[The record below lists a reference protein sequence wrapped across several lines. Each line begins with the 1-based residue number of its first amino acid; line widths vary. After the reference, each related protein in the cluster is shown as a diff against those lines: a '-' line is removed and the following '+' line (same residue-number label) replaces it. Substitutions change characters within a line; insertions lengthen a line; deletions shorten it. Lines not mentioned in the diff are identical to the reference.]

1 MKSPVLFVVFNRPD
15 TTTQVFEAIRKA
27 KPTKLYIAA
36 DGPRP
41 HKNGEVDRCTEV
53 RNFASKVDWP
63 CEVFTLFQKEN
74 LGCKRGVS
82 TAITW
87 FFENEEEG
95 IILEDDVVPHP
106 DFFTYCDEMLA
117 KYRDDQRVMMITGTN
132 YLSNKNLD
140 EPYFFSEHFTIWG
153 WATWKR
159 AWSLYD
165 IDMQL
170 WDNPKVKE
178 SLSYKFNNSYIWKH
192 FRDTFD
198 SLKSTYIDTWDIQW
212 VFTCLINSGLCI
224 TPKVNLITNIG
235 VEGTHSNVV
244 TDSHFI
250 QSESLDITQLENYS
264 PIVMVNAHYDKA
276 LHELKSKP
284 AQQRKAFFEFLK
296 QTGLYFVLRF
306 FYRLFKQNK

>member
-63 CEVFTLFQKEN
+63 CEIFTLFQKEN

-165 IDMQL
+165 IDMRL
-170 WDNPKVKE
+170 WDTPRVREN
-178 SLSYKFNNSYIWKH
+178 LSYKFNNSYIWKH

-198 SLKSTYIDTWDIQW
+198 SLKVNYIDTWDIQW

-235 VEGTHSNVV
+235 VEGTHSDVV

-250 QSESLDITQLENYS
+250 KSESLDIKQLENYH
-264 PIVMVNAHYDKA
+264 PIVMINSNYDKA

-284 AQQRKAFFEFLK
+284 AQQRKTFFELLK
-296 QTGLYFVLRF
+296 KTGLYFVLRF
-306 FYRLFKQNK
+306 FYRLFK